1 MSKRLIP
8 HNKKEVLD
16 IVRGVVNDEKSIE
29 IIGAGS
35 KRGWGRPNKTSALV
49 DLSKISAITL
59 YEPQELV
66 MTAGGGTPI
75 EDIQAILSENQQQL
89 AFEPPDLSILY
100 GGIKGAGTLGGII
113 STNLSGPRRI
123 QSGAAR
129 DFCLGFDAISGR
141 GEEFKSGGRVVKNV
155 TGFDLAK
162 LLSGSFG
169 TLAIMVS
176 ITIKVLPKPEK
187 TRTALVFGLDDK
199 QGIQALSETFQGPFE
214 VNAAAHLPA
223 DIATNSLIPLLN
235 NRTLSVTAVRFQ
247 GPATSVCAR
256 CQGVKALWQS
266 YGEVKELHGCNSASL
281 WNEIGNVGSL
291 LNGQTDQIWRISVPP
306 SEGAN
311 LVAKI
316 KSVVQCKTYFDWGGG
331 LIWLA
336 ADGKLTEVGMAIRS
350 VLGSIGGHA
359 TLMRGSAELRL
370 TSDVFQP
377 QTPVL
382 SRLTRSIKDN
392 FDPTHV
398 LNPSRM
404 YEGI

>member
-1 MSKRLIP
+1 MSNRLIP
-8 HNKKEVLD
+8 HSKKEVLD
-16 IVRGVVNDEKSIE
+16 IVRRTMNEKKSIE

-35 KRGWGRPNKTSALV
+35 KRGWGRPHRTSALIE
-49 DLSKISAITL
+49 LSEFSTISL

-66 MTAGGGTPI
+66 MTAGAGTPI
-75 EDIQAILSENQQQL
+75 KDIQVVLEDNQQQL
-89 AFEPPDLSILY
+89 AFEPPDLSSLY
-100 GGIKGAGTLGGII
+100 GSIKNAGTLGGII
-113 STNLSGPRRI
+113 ATNLSGSRRI

-162 LLSGSFG
+162 LLCGSFG

-199 QGIQALSETFQGPFE
+199 RGIEALSETFQGPFE

-223 DIATNSLIPLLN
+223 DIAKNSSLSAIN
-235 NRTLSVTAVRFQ
+235 GRALSVTAVRFE
-247 GPATSVCAR
+247 GPFTSVSKR
-256 CQGVKALWQS
+256 CESVKALWLS
-266 YGEVKELHGCNSASL
+266 YGEVEELHGCNSAGL
-281 WNEIGNVGSL
+281 WSEIGNVGVL
-291 LNGQTDQIWRISVPP
+291 LEDSTDQIWKISVAP

-316 KSVVQCKTYFDWGGG
+316 KIIIRCKTYFDWGGG

-336 ADGKLTEVGMAIRS
+336 ADGKLM
-350 VLGSIGGHA
+350 
-359 TLMRGSAELRL
+359 
-370 TSDVFQP
+370 
-377 QTPVL
+377 
-382 SRLTRSIKDN
+382 
-392 FDPTHV
+392 
-398 LNPSRM
+398 
-404 YEGI
+404 